1 MPYVAYMTEYVIFI
15 QDCDKWSNFF
25 EHGTPKHK
33 PEWPDFSSWTTQRN
47 IHDWELYLWI
57 R

>member
-15 QDCDKWSNFF
+15 QDCDKWSNLF

-33 PEWPDFSSWTTQRN
+33 PEWLDFSSWTTQRN